1 MVSGGVVAVGEAAR
15 VARTGVLVAVRAG
28 SGVPQA
34 IKQTLSTMVDSSAH
48 IRILAQHPFSP

>member
-1 MVSGGVVAVGEAAR
+1 

-34 IKQTLSTMVDSSAH
+34 IKQTLSTMVDSGAH